1 MALTALFTGASG
13 LATFSTDLDVV
24 GNNLAN
30 LNTTGYKAQRTS
42 FRDLVY
48 QTLNAGSVPS
58 GTFGGVNP
66 TQIGF
71 GVGIGSVNTLF
82 RQGTTTPTGRSLDA
96 ALQGTGFF
104 VLSNGQFTA
113 YSRNGGFSVDAAGF
127 LVDPNTGFRV
137 QRTGVVGEG
146 SATEPAF
153 QTPGINDIHIPFGA
167 GAAGVPTTTITFQGN
182 LSTSLAVGDV
192 ISTGIQFYD
201 TQSAPHA
208 VVFTFEKT
216 GINTFE
222 ISAVVNGVNQTLS
235 ATTITFDTDGLLV
248 SPATIDMDVT
258 GLSGVGAQTITL
270 ELGTPG
276 QTEGLTQFG
285 GGSTASAVNQD
296 GSASGTLTDISIDL
310 QGQLIGLF
318 TNGRKIPVA
327 QLAIA
332 GFNNEDGLLRTGN
345 NYFISSPASGE
356 PVVGPAGAGGRGLV
370 QGGSLEGSNVDIAT
384 EFAQLII
391 AQRGFQV
398 NARTVTAANE
408 TLQELANIIR

>member
-13 LATFSTDLDVV
+13 LATFSADMDVV

-30 LNTTGYKAQRTS
+30 LNTTGYKSQRAS

-71 GVGIGSVNTLF
+71 GVGIGSINTLF
-82 RQGTTTPTGRSLDA
+82 QQGTTTPTGRSLDA

-104 VLSNGQFTA
+104 VLSNGQFTT
-113 YSRNGGFSVDAAGF
+113 YSRNGSFSVDASGF

-146 SATEPAF
+146 NAT
-153 QTPGINDIHIPFGA
+153 TPGFQVPGVNDIRIPFGA
-167 GAAGVPTTTITFQGN
+167 GAAGVPTTSITFQGN
-182 LSTSLAVGDV
+182 LSATLAVNDV

-201 TQSAPHA
+201 TQSSPHA

-216 GINTFE
+216 GVNTFD
-222 ISAVVNGVNQTLS
+222 ISAVVNGVPQTLS
-235 ATTITFDTDGLLV
+235 STTLTFDSDGLLV
-248 SPATIDMDVT
+248 SPATLTMDVT
-258 GLSGVGAQTITL
+258 GLTGVGTQTITL

-276 QTEGLTQFG
+276 QATGLTQFG
-285 GGSTASAVNQD
+285 GANTASAVNQD
-296 GSASGTLTDISIDL
+296 GSASGVLTDVSIDL
-310 QGQLIGLF
+310 QGNLIGLF
-318 TNGRKIPVA
+318 SNGRKIPIA
-327 QLAIA
+327 QLAVA
-332 GFNNEDGLLRTGN
+332 GFNNEDGLLRQGS

-356 PVVGPAGAGGRGLV
+356 PVIGPAGTGGRGLV
-370 QGGSLEGSNVDIAT
+370 QGGALEGSNVDIAI

-398 NARTVTAANE
+398 NARTVSAANE
-408 TLQELANIIR
+408 TLQELASIIR

>member
-13 LATFSTDLDVV
+13 LATFSTDLDIV

-30 LNTTGYKAQRTS
+30 LNTTGYKSQRAS

-66 TQIGF
+66 TQVGF

-82 RQGTTTPTGRSLDA
+82 QQGTTTPTGRSLDA
-96 ALQGTGFF
+96 AMQGTGFF
-104 VLSNGQFTA
+104 VFTNGQITT
-113 YSRNGGFSVDAAGF
+113 YSRNGGFSVDASGF

-137 QRTGVVGEG
+137 QRTGIVGEG
-146 SATEPAF
+146 TATTPAF
-153 QTPGINDIHIPFGA
+153 QTPGVNDIAVPFGA
-167 GAAGVPTTTITFQGN
+167 GASGVPTTTVGFQGN
-182 LSTSLAVGDV
+182 LSATLQVGDV
-192 ISTGIQFYD
+192 TSTGIQFYD
-201 TQSAPHA
+201 SQSAPHA

-216 GINTFE
+216 GVNTFDV
-222 ISAVVNGVNQTLS
+222 SAVVNGVTQTLS
-235 ATTITFDTDGLLV
+235 TSAITFDTDGLLV
-248 SPATIDMDVT
+248 SPATIDLTVT
-258 GLSGVGAQTITL
+258 GLTGVGAQTITL

-276 QTEGLTQFG
+276 QTNGLTQFG
-285 GGSTASAVNQD
+285 GGSTASAVTQD
-296 GSASGTLTDISIDL
+296 GSASGTLTDVSIDL
-310 QGQLIGLF
+310 QGNLIGLF
-318 TNGRKIPVA
+318 SNGRKIPIA

-332 GFNNEDGLLRTGN
+332 GFNNEDGLLRSGS

-356 PVVGPAGAGGRGLV
+356 PVIGPAGAGGRGLV
-370 QGGSLEGSNVDIAT
+370 QGGSLEGSNVDIAI